1 MNPGTTDSSGGGSS
15 TDERAEELMED
26 EGEHSDSPSSSSS
39 PSTIEVHLRI
49 RPSPNPSTYHEI
61 DDLDRSTLIFTVPV
75 DHRAAATTTAAA
87 SSTTNSAA
95 TTSKGGYVDN
105 TRTRYA
111 FKFNSILE
119 PSTSQAT
126 VFKNIGM
133 PAIRNALEGY
143 NSTVF
148 AYGQTGS
155 GKTYSITG
163 GPERYEDRGIIPR
176 AITMLFEEFVRRRET
191 TGATYNCYISYLE
204 LYNES
209 GYDLL
214 AQKASTSSL
223 HEVPKVTMLEDE
235 DGNYHFRNLS
245 IHPATSEEEALNLL
259 FLGDTNRAIGETEM
273 NQSSS
278 RSHCI
283 FTIMIECRP
292 GAGAASEVGTL
303 IKSKLNMVD
312 LSGSERVSKT
322 SSTGQT
328 LTEAKYINSSLFFL
342 EMVIVAL
349 SEKASGR
356 GGTTTHVPY
365 RNSMMTSVLRDSLG
379 GNCKTVMIATMSP
392 EAAQVSESISTCQ
405 FAQRVALVRNTA
417 EINEELEPAVI
428 IRRLRA
434 EVGRLRE
441 EVKYLKGE
449 NAEEEGGYGDGDG
462 NDDGFGLDRD
472 QRSDLERRVQEY
484 VEDRN
489 ERSSVLDVGTVTL
502 TRMQYAHSILKRMLL
517 AERSGCSGGTPI
529 GTGGN
534 AYTAGDAS
542 LRVSELERTLQRRDH
557 EIAILVDMVK
567 KKNGLPP
574 IASFQQVVHLFRTSS
589 DQRDESTTI
598 SEQEAISV
606 DGGNYSRSSALCTTD
621 ASTIVEDGPQA
632 ARSMQQRSKSTSSTV
647 CGVERHVDRE
657 IVENPSAAFHFFRQR
672 YPGSAS
678 LNETKAKL
686 KSKYQEA
693 KDVGQIVQQSK
704 AVINEHSQSI
714 ESLRRS
720 RAMDGLTSGE
730 RFDQERIM
738 EPHPDEEEH
747 RSAIRQ
753 EKVVYRN
760 SISRLK
766 ELKSQI
772 EYSQKLVEKNRLALQ
787 RDFDIWYSNVC
798 EKGATGA
805 IGGGARRSS
814 QNRTTTADVPA
825 AAAAASIIPN
835 SRKSCSMTGTSSSA
849 ADEAMGAPCS
859 SLSSRSPATGTAR
872 FMIKR
877 STSGHSRD
885 TTDDG
890 LNGGVSFGGGAS
902 EPAENFQLPVGVK
915 LTGNKDVDNDIVAFY
930 KAKAEL
936 MVAKTGR

>member
-1 MNPGTTDSSGGGSS
+1 MDPGTDDSSSGGGGGGGG
-15 TDERAEELMED
+15 TDGHAEKLMED
-26 EGEHSDSPSSSSS
+26 EASSCDGGTDGHAEKSMEDEASSSPSSTSS
-39 PSTIEVHLRI
+39 STIEVHLRI

-61 DDLDRSTLIFTVPV
+61 DDLDRGTLIFTVPA
-75 DHRAAATTTAAA
+75 DHRAAATTAAA
-87 SSTTNSAA
+87 SSATNSAA

-111 FKFNSILE
+111 FQFNSILE

-133 PAIRNALEGY
+133 PAIQNALEGY

-155 GKTYSITG
+155 GKTYTITG

-176 AITMLFEEFVRRRET
+176 AITMLFEEFGRRGET
-191 TGATYNCYISYLE
+191 TGASYNCYISYLE

-214 AQKASTSSL
+214 AQKASASL

-292 GAGAASEVGTL
+292 GVGGAAEVGTL
-303 IKSKLNMVD
+303 IKSKLNLVD
-312 LSGSERVSKT
+312 LSGSERVHKT

-349 SEKASGR
+349 HEKASGR
-356 GGTTTHVPY
+356 GSTTTTTTHVPY

-405 FAQRVALVRNTA
+405 FAQRVALVKNTA

-449 NAEEEGGYGDGDG
+449 NAEEEGGYGNG
-462 NDDGFGLDRD
+462 DGFGLDRD
-472 QRSDLERRVQEY
+472 QRLDLERRVEEY

-489 ERSSVLDVGTVTL
+489 ERSVLDVGTVTL
-502 TRMQYAHSILKRMLL
+502 TRMQYAHGILKRMLL
-517 AERSGCSGGTPI
+517 AERSGCSGGICDPT
-529 GTGGN
+529 GTGGS

-542 LRVSELERTLQRRDH
+542 LKLSELERTLQRRDH

-574 IASFQQVVHLFRTSS
+574 TASFQQVAHLFRTSS
-589 DQRDESTTI
+589 DIGIDQRDESATTN
-598 SEQEAISV
+598 EQEVVSV
-606 DGGNYSRSSALCTTD
+606 DGSNYSHSSALCPTDAD
-621 ASTIVEDGPQA
+621 ASTVVEDGSQPTRA
-632 ARSMQQRSKSTSSTV
+632 MQQRSKSAV
-647 CGVERHVDRE
+647 FCGVERCVDRE
-657 IVENPSAAFHFFRQR
+657 IVEDPSAAFQFFRQR
-672 YPGSAS
+672 YPGSVS

-686 KSKYQEA
+686 KAEYQEA

-704 AVINEHSQSI
+704 AIINEHSRSI

-747 RSAIRQ
+747 RSAIQQ

-760 SISRLK
+760 AIGRLK

-772 EYSQKLVEKNRLALQ
+772 EYTQKLVEKNRMALQ

-798 EKGATGA
+798 DEGSSGP
-805 IGGGARRSS
+805 IGGGRQRSS
-814 QNRTTTADVPA
+814 QNCTTADVPA
-825 AAAAASIIPN
+825 AAAATAGIVPN
-835 SRKSCSMTGTSSSA
+835 STS
-849 ADEAMGAPCS
+849 
-859 SLSSRSPATGTAR
+859 
-872 FMIKR
+872 
-877 STSGHSRD
+877 
-885 TTDDG
+885 
-890 LNGGVSFGGGAS
+890 
-902 EPAENFQLPVGVK
+902 
-915 LTGNKDVDNDIVAFY
+915 
-930 KAKAEL
+930 
-936 MVAKTGR
+936 